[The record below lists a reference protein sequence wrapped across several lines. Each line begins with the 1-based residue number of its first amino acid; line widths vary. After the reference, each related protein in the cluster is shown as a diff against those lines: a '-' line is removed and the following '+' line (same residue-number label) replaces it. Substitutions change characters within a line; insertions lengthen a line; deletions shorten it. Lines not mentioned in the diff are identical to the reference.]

1 MSGSWTVTGEVTP
14 KGEDHSTQ
22 VAWSKTGRG
31 SYMATPLA
39 YRGLLYVLAN
49 NGVFDAYE
57 LATGKESY
65 RQSLPLVGSGYS
77 ASPMAGKIY
86 LANEDGEMLV
96 VEAGPALRVTA
107 TNSMGEPLMAAPALS
122 EGVMYVRAL
131 STLFAIGR
139 R

>member
-1 MSGSWTVTGEVTP
+1 MDRHGRSHPE
-14 KGEDHSTQ
+14 
-22 VAWSKTGRG
+22 GRG
-31 SYMATPLA
+31 PQHAGGLEQDRPGFVHADAVA

-49 NGVFDAYE
+49 NGVFDANE

-107 TNSMGEPLMAAPALS
+107 TNSMGEPLMATPALS

-131 STLFAIGR
+131 STKFATGSR
-139 R
+139 